1 MHIANVDGK
10 SYSFNSTAKFNSDYP
25 YPDKILDTNGLN
37 NLRKLEVSKSGWMKF
52 EPFEGLLNIND
63 MEYTI
68 GRSPLGEAMDDFCGD

>member
-37 NLRKLEVSKSGWMKF
+37 NLRKLEVSQSGWMKF
-52 EPFEGLLNIND
+52 EPFNGLLKSTD
-63 MEYTI
+63 MDYTI